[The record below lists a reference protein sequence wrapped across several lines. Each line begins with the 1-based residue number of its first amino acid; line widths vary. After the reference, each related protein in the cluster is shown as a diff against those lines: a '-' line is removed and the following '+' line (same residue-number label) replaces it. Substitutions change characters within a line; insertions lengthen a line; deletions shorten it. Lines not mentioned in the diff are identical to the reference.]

1 MAQAGKNLPA
11 IWKTCILSLDWDDP
25 SEESMGTY
33 SCILSGED
41 PWTEE
46 AGGLQSMGSQRV
58 THDWA
63 TNSAAVGGRLGKY
76 KVKYNPCQ
84 EVKAQTLKV
93 KKVQFKSWLN
103 VIRQV
108 TKFIQPSILN
118 TGSRGYTPT
127 SLSCRGG
134 VDGIKFVRA

>member
-25 SEESMGTY
+25 SEESMATY
-33 SCILSGED
+33 SCILSGEE
-41 PWTEE
+41 PRTEE
-46 AGGLQSMGSQRV
+46 PGGLQSMVSPRV

-63 TNSAAVGGRLGKY
+63 TKHSAAVSGRLEKY

-93 KKVQFKSWLN
+93 KKIQFKSWLN

-118 TGSRGYTPT
+118 KGLRGYTPPH
-127 SLSCRGG
+127 
-134 VDGIKFVRA
+134 